1 MLALYSGLAYTRV
14 IVPGG
19 ELSPLAK
26 ASFNLPMRPPASQV
40 LTAVTAM
47 SARLPDR
54 ALAARV
60 AEEMRVPPTRALERI
75 PGLLNDTWAP

>member
-14 IVPGG
+14 TVPGG
-19 ELSPLAK
+19 ARYDFPTPG
-26 ASFNLPMRPPASQV
+26 ASFYRPMSPPVAQV

-54 ALAARV
+54 ALATLV
-60 AEEMRVPPTRALERI
+60 AEEMRAPPSRRALERA
-75 PGLLNDTWAP
+75 PGWR